1 MIDIRL
7 LARLR
12 PPVAPQT
19 AVGLVEARK
28 GTAAVTVIDIRSS
41 RPAAA
46 AIVRAARPDGGTAA

>member
-1 MIDIRL
+1 MKATLDIRL

-19 AVGLVEARK
+19 AVGLSEPRTATVTRI
-28 GTAAVTVIDIRSS
+28 GTR

-46 AIVRAARPDGGTAA
+46 IIRAARPDGGTAA